1 MADDDNGTEVGCPT
15 PRPTSWAIDQVAIS
29 VSGSGGKRFHE
40 GGGGAVVWL
49 LALVYC
55 FLGVAIVSDVFM
67 AAIERITSD
76 EKTVVRD
83 VMVNGRTVKRTFHV
97 RVWNATIAN
106 LTLMALGSSA
116 PEILLSIIEIVGN
129 DFYSGDLG
137 PSTIVGSAAFNLMI
151 ILAVCVAAIPDGEA
165 RRINDFEVFQVTA
178 VFWESDLSQALVVV
192 RTQGCVGAVACKYA
206 TRDGSACAGGDYVAA
221 AGELEFAD
229 GEVAKRLDVEIVD
242 DAEVEAHSETFFVD
256 LTDAT
261 GGATFDAT
269 WDGGEDRAVATVVI
283 IDDTDRRGLAGL
295 LIPLINRD
303 KLNLALNDYKSQ
315 FRDAVALEGDAPTP
329 GDYAMHVLALPWKV
343 CFACIPPP
351 SYGGGWVCFFVALVY
366 IGGLTLVIGEL
377 ATLLGSALGIAD
389 SVTAITFVALG
400 TSLPDTFASKTAATA
415 DPYADAAVGNVTGSN
430 SVNVFL
436 GLGLPWA
443 VAAIYWKY
451 APDAR
456 RDEWRARYGKP
467 DCLGGY
473 ALGERKDGAWD
484 HVGFLVPAGSLGVS
498 VTTFSACACA
508 TLVVLVLRRKLLGAE
523 LGGPRAAKHATAA
536 LFVCLWLV
544 YIVVSTSKAY
554 GWI

>member
-1 MADDDNGTEVGCPT
+1 M
-15 PRPTSWAIDQVAIS
+15 
-29 VSGSGGKRFHE
+29 
-40 GGGGAVVWL
+40 
-49 LALVYC
+49 
-55 FLGVAIVSDVFM
+55 
-67 AAIERITSD
+67 
-76 EKTVVRD
+76 
-83 VMVNGRTVKRTFHV
+83 
-97 RVWNATIAN
+97 
-106 LTLMALGSSA
+106 
-116 PEILLSIIEIVGN
+116 
-129 DFYSGDLG
+129 
-137 PSTIVGSAAFNLMI
+137 
-151 ILAVCVAAIPDGEA
+151 
-165 RRINDFEVFQVTA
+165 
-178 VFWESDLSQALVVV
+178 
-192 RTQGCVGAVACKYA
+192 
-206 TRDGSACAGGDYVAA
+206 
-221 AGELEFAD
+221 
-229 GEVAKRLDVEIVD
+229 
-242 DAEVEAHSETFFVD
+242 
-256 LTDAT
+256 
-261 GGATFDAT
+261 
-269 WDGGEDRAVATVVI
+269 
-283 IDDTDRRGLAGL
+283 
-295 LIPLINRD
+295 
-303 KLNLALNDYKSQ
+303 
-315 FRDAVALEGDAPTP
+315 
-329 GDYAMHVLALPWKV
+329 
-343 CFACIPPP
+343 
-351 SYGGGWVCFFVALVY
+351 
-366 IGGLTLVIGEL
+366 
-377 ATLLGSALGIAD
+377 
-389 SVTAITFVALG
+389 TAITFVALG

>member
-1 MADDDNGTEVGCPT
+1 ML
-15 PRPTSWAIDQVAIS
+15 PR
-29 VSGSGGKRFHE
+29 
-40 GGGGAVVWL
+40 
-49 LALVYC
+49 
-55 FLGVAIVSDVFM
+55 
-67 AAIERITSD
+67 
-76 EKTVVRD
+76 
-83 VMVNGRTVKRTFHV
+83 
-97 RVWNATIAN
+97 
-106 LTLMALGSSA
+106 
-116 PEILLSIIEIVGN
+116 
-129 DFYSGDLG
+129 
-137 PSTIVGSAAFNLMI
+137 
-151 ILAVCVAAIPDGEA
+151 
-165 RRINDFEVFQVTA
+165 
-178 VFWESDLSQALVVV
+178 
-192 RTQGCVGAVACKYA
+192 
-206 TRDGSACAGGDYVAA
+206 CAGGDYVAA
-221 AGELEFAD
+221 AGALEFAD

>member
-1 MADDDNGTEVGCPT
+1 
-15 PRPTSWAIDQVAIS
+15 
-29 VSGSGGKRFHE
+29 
-40 GGGGAVVWL
+40 VVWL

-76 EKTVVRD
+76 EKTVTRD

-151 ILAVCVAAIPDGEA
+151 ILAVCVAAIPDGES

-178 VFWESDLSQALVVV
+178 VFSVFAYLWLLFILVVNTPDYCDVWEAPRALVVV

-221 AGELEFAD
+221 SGALEFAD

-366 IGGLTLVIGEL
+366 IGGLTLVIGEV

-443 VAAIYWKY
+443 
-451 APDAR
+451 
-456 RDEWRARYGKP
+456 
-467 DCLGGY
+467 
-473 ALGERKDGAWD
+473 RKDGAWD